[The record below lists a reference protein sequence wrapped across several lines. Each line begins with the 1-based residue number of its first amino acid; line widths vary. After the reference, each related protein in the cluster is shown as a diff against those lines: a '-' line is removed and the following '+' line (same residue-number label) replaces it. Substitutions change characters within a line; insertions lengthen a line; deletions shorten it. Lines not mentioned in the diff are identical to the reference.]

1 METIDITKNI
11 KRLIK
16 YGLIGMIALST
27 AIGGAA
33 FKYQHRED
41 TININNAKVAG
52 TMVSVRVLTNGK
64 IKELTKADGDEVK
77 AGDVI
82 AKIEVSVTDEQIA
95 QLESAVDQAKKN
107 YAQLEVGQMV
117 KVPIRKPKVKTIQVP
132 GSTATQR
139 SSTRSGN
146 SSASLAALEE
156 RKNRMELLY
165 EMGAI
170 SRKEMEAAVREYELA
185 KASAGS
191 SAETESTIET
201 PPTTQE
207 VIEYEIEYVDQLQP
221 TPPEI
226 LKGAQLAIKQAELSL
241 NVARQEAQ
249 QTEVIAPVDGVIYY
263 GVEVDEE
270 IKAGDVVARV
280 GDSNELWLE
289 AEVTESQFEKISL
302 GKLVS
307 YSING
312 NKLTGTVIEKIA
324 PSNEEI
330 TTDQIEKPI
339 ESVENPATNEN
350 IQPEVNQ
357 NQPAMNEDQHNGQ
370 GGPISGIKI
379 AQAEAE
385 QSTDND
391 SKNVIA
397 NEILDQVVNENPPKD
412 QAVNDQPNAEN
423 QPVDQP
429 SLNVPVED
437 QNPALKDK
445 FIVKFSLPAERNFE
459 CKPNMTV
466 AVTVNL

>member
-1 METIDITKNI
+1 
-11 KRLIK
+11 
-16 YGLIGMIALST
+16 MIALST

-132 GSTATQR
+132 GSTTTQR

-146 SSASLAALEE
+146 SAASLAALEE

-185 KASAGS
+185 KAAAGS
-191 SAETESTIET
+191 STETESTIET

-249 QTEVIAPVDGVIYY
+249 QTEVVAPVDGVIYY

-324 PSNEEI
+324 PSNEEV

-339 ESVENPATNEN
+339 ESVENPATNESV
-350 IQPEVNQ
+350 QPEVNQ
-357 NQPAMNEDQHNGQ
+357 PAKNEDQHNGQ

-385 QSTDND
+385 QSKDNE
-391 SKNVIA
+391 SKDTVT
-397 NEILDQVVNENPPKD
+397 NEILDQVVNENQAKD
-412 QAVNDQPNAEN
+412 QSND
-423 QPVDQP
+423 QPVDQKIDQP
-429 SLNVPVED
+429 LNVPVED

-466 AVTVNL
+466 AVTVNI